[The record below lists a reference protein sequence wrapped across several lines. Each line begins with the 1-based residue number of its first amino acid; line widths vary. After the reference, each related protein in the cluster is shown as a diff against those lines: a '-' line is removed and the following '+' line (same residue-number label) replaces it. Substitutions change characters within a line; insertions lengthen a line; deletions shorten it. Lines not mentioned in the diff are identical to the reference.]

1 MGDFAVNRGGQ
12 DSVGKAVE
20 RLCEGSGAQDRLQPR
35 RSISRMFKGGV
46 ICEGST
52 FRSHNERYRAFLVLQ
67 V

>member
-1 MGDFAVNRGGQ
+1 MGDFAVQRRGQ

-20 RLCEGSGAQDRLQPR
+20 RLYKGSRAKDRVQPR